1 MELHL
6 NNPDLEAK
14 VARWTADTGRSADE
28 LAEDAI
34 AGYLQ
39 GLAEVRRTLDSRYDD
54 LKSGRVKPISGEEAR
69 ARIDA
74 KISAFRATRPE

>member
-14 VARWTADTGRSADE
+14 VARWTAETGRPADE

-34 AGYLQ
+34 AGYLE
-39 GLAEVRRTLDSRYDD
+39 GLARVRDTLDSRYDD
-54 LKSGRVKPISGEEAR
+54 LKSSRVKPISGEELR
-69 ARIDA
+69 ARVQEHI
-74 KISAFRATRPE
+74 RARTARHT